1 MAAPE
6 SVPPW
11 WRVWPHD
18 AATVVVADV
27 ADEAG
32 AAVVAEVRRRGGS
45 AGYVRA
51 DVADEASVEHLLDRV
66 LADFGHLDG
75 AVNNAGAWQ
84 PDVPLHEIGV
94 EVWDRLHDVDLRG
107 VFLCMRAELGL
118 FLRQSEGGAIVNTA
132 GIAGFKAMP
141 GLGAY
146 VAAKH
151 GVIGLT
157 RQAAAEYAEYGI
169 RVNAVAP
176 GMVATP
182 AWSARP
188 VPMRQ
193 LYADGQAAGRAAAAE
208 EIASAIVFLL
218 SDDASFV
225 SGDVL
230 VVDSGTL
237 QQ

>member
-1 MAAPE
+1 M
-6 SVPPW
+6 
-11 WRVWPHD
+11 
-18 AATVVVADV
+18 
-27 ADEAG
+27 
-32 AAVVAEVRRRGGS
+32 AEVRRGGGS
-45 AGYVRA
+45 AGHVRA
-51 DVADEASVEHLLDRV
+51 DVADEASVEHLLGRV
-66 LADFGHLDG
+66 LADFGRLDG

-94 EVWDRLHDVDLRG
+94 EVWDRLHNVDLRG

-118 FLRQSEGGAIVNTA
+118 FLRQGEGGAIVNTA
-132 GIAGFKAMP
+132 GIAGLKAMP

-169 RVNAVAP
+169 RVNAVGP

-182 AWSARP
+182 AWSSRP
-188 VPMRQ
+188 VPLQQ
-193 LYADGQAAGRAAAAE
+193 LYADGQAAERAAAAE
-208 EIASAIVFLL
+208 EIAAAIVFLL